1 MQEIDE
7 SVKNSL
13 RRLIGQCGSVL
24 AASRVLGV
32 SHSTVLF
39 WLNGKIRHISTDVW
53 RERVYPVL
61 SGKCTIPADL
71 SELRLAERCR
81 RNVVPLVYEEDLL
94 HYEQPMENICSY
106 VRRKSRQSV
115 ILDAPGGVRYCAVKL
130 DHTRKRYGMD
140 GDALVFFT
148 ENICLQN
155 GVCALLR
162 FRDGDFVRI
171 CRFSEKNGVCTL
183 ECMEQCGG
191 KTVWRKEDGLSRL
204 VWAFPVSGV
213 KIFCRPAKEMG
224 LDRSVICLG
233 S

>member
-1 MQEIDE
+1 MREIDE
-7 SVKNSL
+7 TVKSGL

-39 WLNGKIRHISTDVW
+39 WLNGRIRHISTDVW
-53 RERVYPVL
+53 RGRVYPVL
-61 SGKCTIPADL
+61 SGESPVSAEV
-71 SELRLAERCR
+71 SGLRLAERCR
-81 RNVVPLVYEEDLL
+81 RNAVPLVFEEDLL
-94 HYEQPMENICSY
+94 HYEQPLESICSY
-106 VRRKSRQSV
+106 VRRNARRSV
-115 ILDAPGGVRYCAVKL
+115 ILDAPGGVSYCAVKL

-148 ENICLQN
+148 ENVCLQD

-162 FRDGDFVRI
+162 FRDEDMVRI
-171 CRFSEKNGVCTL
+171 CRFSEDDGVCML
-183 ECMEQCGG
+183 ECLDQCGG
-191 KTVWRKEDGLSRL
+191 RTVWRKTDGLSRL
-204 VWAFPVSGV
+204 VWAFPVVGV

-224 LDRSVICLG
+224 LERSVICLD